1 MADMTVSAQFLM
13 RNDTAAQW
21 TSINP
26 VLAKGELG
34 VESDTNKFKFGDGTK
49 KWTELPYAS
58 AQSAL
63 EKTADPTKD
72 DKGFDI
78 GTSWVNTTT
87 KATFI
92 YLGTD
97 GDKAIWRK
105 TVTLGTDGKIDSS
118 YLPPLA
124 ISQPFVVANEAA
136 MLALEAETGDIAI
149 RSDISKCFI
158 LREAP
163 ATELSNWLEMLV
175 PASAVLS
182 VNGKTGAVTL
192 NTDDVA
198 EGDTNQYFTED
209 RATANFNTNVPKTS
223 IRDFKDGADVVM
235 KGDTLV
241 LDGGNASGH
250 TGV

>member
-1 MADMTVSAQFLM
+1 MADFKLSAQFLM

-21 TSINP
+21 TTLNP
-26 VLAKGELG
+26 VLAKGEMG
-34 VESDTNKFKFGDGTK
+34 VESDTNKFKFGDGAK
-49 KWTELPYAS
+49 KWADLPYAS
-58 AQSAL
+58 AQAAL
-63 EKTADPTKD
+63 VKTVDPTQD
-72 DKGFDI
+72 DVVLDV
-78 GTSWVNTTT
+78 GTIWLNTTS
-87 KATFI
+87 KAHFI
-92 YLGTD
+92 YMGND
-97 GDKAIWRK
+97 AGKAIWRK
-105 TVTLGTDGKIDSS
+105 VVTLNSEGKIDSS

-124 ISQPFVVANEAA
+124 ITQPFPVANEAE
-136 MLALEAETGDIAI
+136 MLALDAQVGDVAI
-149 RSDISKCFI
+149 RSDISKSFI

-163 ATELSNWLEMLV
+163 ASTAANWLELLSPV
-175 PASAVLS
+175 SPVLS

-250 TGV
+250 TGA